1 MQLTNVIIRPYLT
14 EKSYTKRAEDKKK
27 YAFIVNVKAT
37 KADIKAAFES
47 IFDIEAESVATMIR
61 KPVAT
66 RTGTAHPGYTKAMKI
81 AYVTLPKGKDISV
94 SKEEFEA
101 KAKEAGKAAEVKADA
116 PVKVK
121 EVKKAEPVKV
131 EAKPEAKVETSEKKT
146 AWRKQT
152 NKNH

>member
-1 MQLTNVIIRPYLT
+1 MELTNVIIKPYLT

-27 YAFIVNVKAT
+27 YAFVVNVKAN
-37 KADIKAAFES
+37 KHEIAMAFES
-47 IFDIEAESVATMIR
+47 IFDINPESVTTMVR

-66 RTGTAHPGYTKAMKI
+66 RTGTLHPGFTKAFKI
-81 AYVTLPKGKDISV
+81 AYITLPKGKDISV

-101 KAKEAGKAAEVKADA
+101 KAKAASEKAD
-116 PVKVK
+116 VKVTEK
-121 EVKKAEPVKV
+121 PAAKEVTKTPALEVKKDE
-131 EAKPEAKVETSEKKT
+131 KVETSEKKT